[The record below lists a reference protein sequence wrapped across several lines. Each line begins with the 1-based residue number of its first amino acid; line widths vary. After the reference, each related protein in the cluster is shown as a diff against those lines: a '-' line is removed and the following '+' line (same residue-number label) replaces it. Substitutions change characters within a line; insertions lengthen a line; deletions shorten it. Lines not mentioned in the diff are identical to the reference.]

1 MPGVDDGA
9 KTVDESLALLNM
21 MKKQGITHVIATPH
35 FYAMDDSLEEY
46 INRINLSYNKL
57 MDAVNETELP
67 KIYLG
72 SEVLYY
78 RYIGQSESVYK
89 FCLNKSNYLLLEL
102 ADNCI
107 DSGLFEDILKLRDNM
122 GITPIIAHLERYYR
136 ASGYK
141 KLLKF
146 IRDEKILT
154 QINASSLFI
163 DSYSKTVEKLIK
175 KGIINFIATDAHSPD
190 SRPPMMKDALIK
202 ISEKLGREYLSVFLR
217 NSQLLLEQIDA
228 QG

>member
-1 MPGVDDGA
+1 
-9 KTVDESLALLNM
+9 M

-35 FYAMDDSLEEY
+35 FYAMDESLEDY

-57 MDAVNETELP
+57 MNAANENELP

-89 FCLNKSNYLLLEL
+89 FCLNKSQYLLLEL
-102 ADNCI
+102 TDNCI
-107 DSGLFEDILKLRDNM
+107 DSGFFEDIIKLRDNM

-136 ASGYK
+136 ASGYR

-163 DSYSKTVEKLIK
+163 DSYSKTAEKLIK
-175 KGIINFIATDAHSPD
+175 KGIINFIATDAHSPI
-190 SRPPMMKDALIK
+190 SRPPMMKEALMK
-202 ISEKLGREYLSVFLR
+202 ISERLGQEYLSGFIR
-217 NSQLLLEQIDA
+217 NSQILLEQIDA
-228 QG
+228 KK